1 LWRANLTSLA
11 AEAVAEHLGLF
22 DHAQKSYWVALQA
35 RLPRQNI
42 IEEPDNKTAD
52 KKVNYRNSA
61 NIRAG
66 IKLNGLK

>member
-52 KKVNYRNSA
+52 
-61 NIRAG
+61 
-66 IKLNGLK
+66 